1 MKGHPSLASRPELRS
16 RKDLHHVV
24 PISIHGDGV
33 TYAKTMRA
41 GNESME
47 VLSWTSML
55 SSHAT
60 LLSSYLIICLVKS
73 VIKTVYFGNTWQAVW
88 RIIIWSL
95 NALSS
100 GLWPSQDWQGR
111 QWPAQS
117 RDAKRAGTQLAGG
130 YAATLWNIR
139 ADLEFLALHF
149 GLRHYSSNQPCSLCQ
164 AARNEVWL
172 GPPLWAI
179 QITRA
184 KLWAIQITRANTLK
198 VWKDQLYLSV
208 LQSPPCC

>member
-24 PISIHGDGV
+24 PISTHGDGV

-88 RIIIWSL
+88 KIIIWSL

-139 ADLEFLALHF
+139 ADLDFLALHF
-149 GLRHYSSNQPCSLCQ
+149 GLRHYSSSQPCKAWQERQQTHLKAHRKNALWRASAKVACQ
-164 AARNEVWL
+164 GWGGENHVVWCECFL
-172 GPPLWAI
+172 PEFGF
-179 QITRA
+179 
-184 KLWAIQITRANTLK
+184 
-198 VWKDQLYLSV
+198 
-208 LQSPPCC
+208 

>member
-41 GNESME
+41 SNESME
-47 VLSWTSML
+47 VLCWTSML

-73 VIKTVYFGNTWQAVW
+73 IIKTAFFGNTWQATW
-88 RIIIWSL
+88 KIILWSL

-117 RDAKRAGTQLAGG
+117 RDAKSKHPTCKRLCSHTMEHQGRFRIFSTSFWSQ
-130 YAATLWNIR
+130 
-139 ADLEFLALHF
+139 AL
-149 GLRHYSSNQPCSLCQ
+149 QQ
-164 AARNEVWL
+164 
-172 GPPLWAI
+172 
-179 QITRA
+179 
-184 KLWAIQITRANTLK
+184 
-198 VWKDQLYLSV
+198 
-208 LQSPPCC
+208 QSALFIVSGCKE